1 MVKSGIGY
9 DIHQLRK
16 GETLIIGGVEI
27 PHEKGS
33 VGHSDGDVLS
43 HAVVDALLGAA
54 NLGDIGQ
61 YFPSTDEAL
70 KGASSL
76 TFLTRA
82 AEEIRSKGFV
92 IQHIDCT
99 VVLQEPKISSFTS
112 QMKTAMSE
120 ALSIDVEKISVK
132 ATTTDHLGDVGKGEG
147 ISAFSI
153 ATISN

>member
-1 MVKSGIGY
+1 MVKTGIGY
-9 DIHQLRK
+9 DVHQLK
-16 GETLIIGGVEI
+16 EGETLIIGGVKI
-27 PHEKGS
+27 PHEKGP

-61 YFPSTDEAL
+61 YFPSADESL

-76 TFLTRA
+76 TFLTRV
-82 AEEIRSKGFV
+82 AEEVRGKGID

-99 VVLQEPKISSFTS
+99 VVLQKPEILSFISRI
-112 QMKTAMSE
+112 KTAMSD

-132 ATTTDHLGDVGKGEG
+132 ATTTDHLGHIGKGEG